1 MKVYHATCQITTADS
16 EKGFWAW
23 GRVTINL
30 VKSADESLSHRY
42 NQRHSR
48 PLFPRRNSC
57 FLWHVLKFYFKNSQH
72 LKAECVRSPGLHW
85 QCVFGFLN
93 RITMFLGLTLLPSP
107 DPHTEECSLTLWF
120 SSERRVCSE
129 HDYDVRRVSLFQPSH
144 FSVKETEAERRDETQ
159 ACLELFICIFYC
171 TQYSATPQTLET
183 NFLPPI
189 LGWNAS

>member
-1 MKVYHATCQITTADS
+1 MKVYHATCQITAADS
-16 EKGFWAW
+16 GEGFWAW

-72 LKAECVRSPGLHW
+72 LKAECVRSPGLPL

-93 RITMFLGLTLLPSP
+93 RITMFLGLMLLPSP
-107 DPHTEECSLTLWF
+107 DPHTEGCGLTPCDFLLSGGF
-120 SSERRVCSE
+120 GIS
-129 HDYDVRRVSLFQPSH
+129 
-144 FSVKETEAERRDETQ
+144 T
-159 ACLELFICIFYC
+159 IM
-171 TQYSATPQTLET
+171 TLEEVL
-183 NFLPPI
+183 FFSPLIFQSRKLRPREEMIPRPV
-189 LGWNAS
+189 